1 MSANL
6 KFDATTRQLIVP
18 DQPEIPF
25 IQGDGIGPEIW
36 QAAQPV
42 FDAAV
47 AKTYGTQRQVKW
59 VEVLAGQKGFEA
71 TGEYLPKATLDSLKD
86 HLVSIK
92 GPLTTPIGK
101 GFRSLNVTI
110 RHTLDLFACVRP
122 VRYFDGTPAP
132 VVAPEKV
139 DMTVFRENTEDI
151 YAGIEFKAD
160 SPEAT
165 ELKNFLTQTQQISK
179 VRFPE
184 TSAFGIKPVSD
195 EGTARLVIAAV
206 DYALAQG
213 LHKVTLVHK
222 GNIMKFTEGGFKN
235 WGYAA
240 IEKHFS
246 QPDVLT
252 QLQYDQIAQE
262 QGAAAADQAQAAAKV
277 FVNDRLPD
285 NFLQQILLHPENY
298 QVIATLNLNGD
309 YISDALAAQVG
320 GIGIA
325 PGANINYDTGHAV
338 FEATHGSA
346 PDFAGQNKLNPSS
359 LLLSG
364 AMLFDYLGW
373 QPVAQRIRAAIAT
386 AVAAKHVTWDFAQQ
400 LSDATELGTKEFGA
414 YLCDCI
420 AKQD

>member
-47 AKTYGTQRQVKW
+47 AKVYGTKRQVKW

-71 TGEYLPKATLDSLKD
+71 TGAYLPQATLNSLND

-122 VRYFDGTPAP
+122 VRYFKGTPAP

-160 SPEAT
+160 SPEAAT
-165 ELKNFLTQTQQISK
+165 LKDFLAKTQQADK
-179 VRFPE
+179 VRFPN

-195 EGTARLVIAAV
+195 EGTSRLVIAAV

-246 QPDVLT
+246 QPEVLT
-252 QLQYDQIAQE
+252 QLQYDQIAKE
-262 QGAAAADQAQAAAKV
+262 KGTATADQAKAAAKV

-285 NFLQQILLHPENY
+285 NFLQQILLHPEDY

-359 LLLSG
+359 LILSG

-373 QPVAQRIRAAIAT
+373 QPVANCIRTAIAT
-386 AVAAKHVTWDFAQQ
+386 AIAAQHVTWDFAQQ
-400 LSDATELGTKEFGA
+400 LPNATELGTKEFGA

-420 AKQD
+420 AQQA

>member
-6 KFDATTRQLIVP
+6 KFDATNRQLIVP

-122 VRYFDGTPAP
+122 VRYFNGTPAP

-151 YAGIEFKAD
+151 YAGIEFKAA

-165 ELKNFLTQTQQISK
+165 ALKNFLTQTQQISK

-252 QLQYDQIAQE
+252 QLQYDQIAKE

-285 NFLQQILLHPENY
+285 NFLQQILLHPEDY

-346 PDFAGQNKLNPSS
+346 PNFAGQNKLNPSS

-386 AVAAKHVTWDFAQQ
+386 AIAAKHVTWDFAQQ
-400 LSDATELGTKEFGA
+400 LPAATELGTKEFGA